1 MNYKKQ
7 LSLGASALA
16 PLFMLY
22 FGYKYTIFHVDT
34 GHGAIVFNKIYGV
47 KNQVYKEGWHL
58 MMPWFERPIVYDLQ
72 SRPLTLKSV
81 TGSQDLQMVNISLR
95 ILYRPEKSRLPDLY
109 RFLGTDYDQRVLP
122 SIANEVL
129 KAVVAQY
136 NASQLLTKRE
146 DVSNFI
152 RATLQERAKDF
163 MIQVDDISIVELS
176 FSQDYTRAVEEKQ
189 IAQQQAQRAQYMVMQ
204 AAQDK
209 KSTIIKAQGEA
220 RAAEL
225 LGPAIG
231 KSGAYIQIKRIEAA
245 RDIADALSKS
255 RNRAFLDSDTLL
267 LNLTST
273 LDSNLEKVGANP
285 RELQDQ
291 TK

>member
-1 MNYKKQ
+1 
-7 LSLGASALA
+7 
-16 PLFMLY
+16 
-22 FGYKYTIFHVDT
+22 
-34 GHGAIVFNKIYGV
+34 
-47 KNQVYKEGWHL
+47 
-58 MMPWFERPIVYDLQ
+58 
-72 SRPLTLKSV
+72 
-81 TGSQDLQMVNISLR
+81 
-95 ILYRPEKSRLPDLY
+95 
-109 RFLGTDYDQRVLP
+109 
-122 SIANEVL
+122 
-129 KAVVAQY
+129 
-136 NASQLLTKRE
+136 
-146 DVSNFI
+146 
-152 RATLQERAKDF
+152 
-163 MIQVDDISIVELS
+163 
-176 FSQDYTRAVEEKQ
+176 
-189 IAQQQAQRAQYMVMQ
+189 MQ

-285 RELQDQ
+285 REL
-291 TK
+291 